1 MLGELDQRAR
11 ERSLF
16 DEKLELERL
25 RSKHLPALLRSY
37 ADIPPEHR
45 AEIFRETGRSASFLL
60 NERLDK
66 IHGRLEEM
74 SRQLARGNLDAFA
87 ENIRFVDTKYGAS
100 VALRLGRAT
109 PLTRAAPVTP
119 KASARRMTL
128 MGPIAVGLGLAHR
141 AAAGENAARL
151 AHHQRLGFG
160 ERVGVDR
167 ISGLDDV
174 DLARDG
180 WRSW

>member
-1 MLGELDQRAR
+1 MAKPTFWERLKAFFFRQAPAEQATLPPPPSAPAADDTSCDDRLPDSSLARVQEIRKMLGELDQRAR

-66 IHGRLEEM
+66 ISGRLEEM
-74 SRQLARGNLDAFA
+74 SRQLARGNLDAFS

-100 VALRLGRAT
+100 S
-109 PLTRAAPVTP
+109 P
-119 KASARRMTL
+119 
-128 MGPIAVGLGLAHR
+128 
-141 AAAGENAARL
+141 
-151 AHHQRLGFG
+151 F
-160 ERVGVDR
+160 D
-167 ISGLDDV
+167 
-174 DLARDG
+174 
-180 WRSW
+180 

>member
-1 MLGELDQRAR
+1 MAKPSFWERLKAFFFGQAPEEQAALPPPAAPAPAVDDTSCDDRLPDSSLAKVQEIRKMLGELDQRAR
-11 ERSLF
+11 ERALF

-25 RSKHLPALLRSY
+25 RSKHLPSLLRSY

-66 IHGRLEEM
+66 IHGRLDEM

-100 VALRLGRAT
+100 S
-109 PLTRAAPVTP
+109 P
-119 KASARRMTL
+119 
-128 MGPIAVGLGLAHR
+128 
-141 AAAGENAARL
+141 
-151 AHHQRLGFG
+151 F
-160 ERVGVDR
+160 D
-167 ISGLDDV
+167 
-174 DLARDG
+174 
-180 WRSW
+180 

>member
-1 MLGELDQRAR
+1 MAKPTFWERLKAFFFRQAPEEQAALPPPASAAPAADDTSCDDRLPDSSLARVQEIRKMLGELDQRAR

-25 RSKHLPALLRSY
+25 RGKHLPALLRSY

-66 IHGRLEEM
+66 ISDRLEEM
-74 SRQLARGNLDAFA
+74 SRQLARGNLDAFS

-100 VALRLGRAT
+100 S
-109 PLTRAAPVTP
+109 P
-119 KASARRMTL
+119 
-128 MGPIAVGLGLAHR
+128 
-141 AAAGENAARL
+141 
-151 AHHQRLGFG
+151 F
-160 ERVGVDR
+160 D
-167 ISGLDDV
+167 
-174 DLARDG
+174 
-180 WRSW
+180 

>member
-1 MLGELDQRAR
+1 MAKPTFWERLKAFFFRRAPDEQAALPPPAPAAPAVDDTSCDDRLPDSSLAKVQEIRKMLGELDQRAR

-25 RSKHLPALLRSY
+25 RGKHLPALLRSY

-66 IHGRLEEM
+66 IVGRLEEM
-74 SRQLARGNLDAFA
+74 SRQLARGNLDAFS

-100 VALRLGRAT
+100 S
-109 PLTRAAPVTP
+109 P
-119 KASARRMTL
+119 
-128 MGPIAVGLGLAHR
+128 
-141 AAAGENAARL
+141 
-151 AHHQRLGFG
+151 F
-160 ERVGVDR
+160 D
-167 ISGLDDV
+167 
-174 DLARDG
+174 
-180 WRSW
+180 

>member
-1 MLGELDQRAR
+1 MAKPTFWARLRAFFFQQAPEEQATLPPPAPAPADVDDTSCDDRLPDSSLAKVQEIRRMLGELDQRAR

-25 RSKHLPALLRSY
+25 RGKHLPALLRSY

-66 IHGRLEEM
+66 IVDRLGEM
-74 SRQLARGNLDAFA
+74 SRQLARGNLDAFS

-100 VALRLGRAT
+100 S
-109 PLTRAAPVTP
+109 P
-119 KASARRMTL
+119 
-128 MGPIAVGLGLAHR
+128 
-141 AAAGENAARL
+141 
-151 AHHQRLGFG
+151 F
-160 ERVGVDR
+160 D
-167 ISGLDDV
+167 
-174 DLARDG
+174 
-180 WRSW
+180 

>member
-1 MLGELDQRAR
+1 MAKPTFWERLKAFFFRRAPEEQPTLPPPPPPAAGDDTSCDDRLPDSSLARVQEIRKMLGELDQRAR
-11 ERSLF
+11 ERALF

-66 IHGRLEEM
+66 ISDRLEEM
-74 SRQLARGNLDAFA
+74 SRQLARGNLDAFS

-100 VALRLGRAT
+100 S
-109 PLTRAAPVTP
+109 P
-119 KASARRMTL
+119 
-128 MGPIAVGLGLAHR
+128 
-141 AAAGENAARL
+141 
-151 AHHQRLGFG
+151 F
-160 ERVGVDR
+160 D
-167 ISGLDDV
+167 
-174 DLARDG
+174 
-180 WRSW
+180 

>member
-1 MLGELDQRAR
+1 MANPTFWERLKAFFFRRAPEEQAALPPPAPAAPAADDTSCDERLPDSSLTKVQAIRKMLGELDQRAR

-25 RSKHLPALLRSY
+25 RGKHLPALLRSY

-66 IHGRLEEM
+66 IADRLEEM
-74 SRQLARGNLDAFA
+74 SRQLARGNLDAFS

-100 VALRLGRAT
+100 S
-109 PLTRAAPVTP
+109 P
-119 KASARRMTL
+119 
-128 MGPIAVGLGLAHR
+128 
-141 AAAGENAARL
+141 
-151 AHHQRLGFG
+151 F
-160 ERVGVDR
+160 D
-167 ISGLDDV
+167 
-174 DLARDG
+174 
-180 WRSW
+180 

>member
-1 MLGELDQRAR
+1 MAKPTFWERLKAFFFRPAPEEQAALPPPASAAPAVDDTSCDDRLPDSSLAKVREIRKMLGELDQRAR

-66 IHGRLEEM
+66 ISDRLEEM
-74 SRQLARGNLDAFA
+74 SRQLARGNLDAFS

-100 VALRLGRAT
+100 S
-109 PLTRAAPVTP
+109 P
-119 KASARRMTL
+119 
-128 MGPIAVGLGLAHR
+128 
-141 AAAGENAARL
+141 
-151 AHHQRLGFG
+151 F
-160 ERVGVDR
+160 D
-167 ISGLDDV
+167 
-174 DLARDG
+174 
-180 WRSW
+180 

>member
-1 MLGELDQRAR
+1 MAKPTFWERLKAFFFRQAPEEQAALPPPAAPVPAADDTSCDDRLPDSSLTKVQEIRKMLAELDQRAR

-66 IHGRLEEM
+66 IVGRLEEM
-74 SRQLARGNLDAFA
+74 SRQLARGNLDAFS

-100 VALRLGRAT
+100 S
-109 PLTRAAPVTP
+109 P
-119 KASARRMTL
+119 
-128 MGPIAVGLGLAHR
+128 
-141 AAAGENAARL
+141 
-151 AHHQRLGFG
+151 F
-160 ERVGVDR
+160 D
-167 ISGLDDV
+167 
-174 DLARDG
+174 
-180 WRSW
+180 

>member
-1 MLGELDQRAR
+1 MAKPTFWERLKAFFFRQAPGDQPALPPPPSPPPAPDDTSCDDRLPDSSLVKVQEIRKMLGELDQRAR

-66 IHGRLEEM
+66 IHGRLDEM

-100 VALRLGRAT
+100 S
-109 PLTRAAPVTP
+109 P
-119 KASARRMTL
+119 
-128 MGPIAVGLGLAHR
+128 
-141 AAAGENAARL
+141 
-151 AHHQRLGFG
+151 F
-160 ERVGVDR
+160 D
-167 ISGLDDV
+167 
-174 DLARDG
+174 
-180 WRSW
+180 

>member
-1 MLGELDQRAR
+1 MAKPSFWERLKAFFFRQAPEEQAALPPAAPAAAADDTSCDDRLPDSSLAKVQEIRRMLSELDQRAR

-66 IHGRLEEM
+66 ITGRLEEM
-74 SRQLARGNLDAFA
+74 SRQLARGNLDAFS

-100 VALRLGRAT
+100 S
-109 PLTRAAPVTP
+109 P
-119 KASARRMTL
+119 
-128 MGPIAVGLGLAHR
+128 
-141 AAAGENAARL
+141 
-151 AHHQRLGFG
+151 F
-160 ERVGVDR
+160 D
-167 ISGLDDV
+167 
-174 DLARDG
+174 
-180 WRSW
+180 

>member
-1 MLGELDQRAR
+1 MAKPTFWERLKAFFFRQAPEEQAALPPTAPAPAAPDDTSCDDRLPDSSLARVQEIRKMLGELDQRAR

-25 RSKHLPALLRSY
+25 RGKHLPALLRSY

-66 IHGRLEEM
+66 IVDRLAEM
-74 SRQLARGNLDAFA
+74 SRQLARGNLDAFS

-100 VALRLGRAT
+100 S
-109 PLTRAAPVTP
+109 P
-119 KASARRMTL
+119 
-128 MGPIAVGLGLAHR
+128 
-141 AAAGENAARL
+141 
-151 AHHQRLGFG
+151 F
-160 ERVGVDR
+160 D
-167 ISGLDDV
+167 
-174 DLARDG
+174 
-180 WRSW
+180 